1 MYRIIGDY
9 MKKEVSNYLINNEKH
24 NNILKILYAYPD
36 GLSLREIA
44 YALLGEKITV
54 ERKDNPYLSEATVNN
69 IRIKLE
75 EDKEKD
81 YLITGEIPSDEKRI
95 WECLKSLEKKGF
107 INQEEGGK
115 KYTLNLHVRNAL
127 DKLLPTMKNINVLE
141 KYAESIEL
149 MEANSHIIHARKFI
163 DIYLSEKI
171 AKEYKNS
178 EEIQKKIRKIS
189 KEWEELL
196 IDLGG
201 LFKDVREAIVKDDC
215 ESWLNLE
222 PHIAVVMHLP
232 PINIEKLLFEKIK

>member
-1 MYRIIGDY
+1 

-24 NNILKILYAYPD
+24 NNILKILYAYPK
-36 GLSLREIA
+36 GLSLREIV

-107 INQEEGGK
+107 INQEEGAK

-127 DKLLPTMKNINVLE
+127 NKLLPTMKNINVLE

-149 MEANSHIIHARKFI
+149 MEANSHIISARKFI

-171 AKEYKNS
+171 SKEYKNS

-201 LFKDVREAIVKDDC
+201 LFKDVREAIEKDDC
-215 ESWLNLE
+215 ETWLNLE
-222 PHIAVVMHLP
+222 PHITVVMHLP